1 MLVAAVA
8 QVGHYSRMAVGRQLD
23 EDEQRFWLD
32 WLAERTEDD
41 GIAGFDA
48 SGWPASTWVL
58 HAITEDLA
66 SASEA
71 TWDDIRRERL
81 AAGLEAPLI
90 VGSVNLD
97 EQSTVVGGSL
107 GMSERSPG
115 QRVRLRWHEL
125 AARLNLDLE
134 VSNRPPSSN
143 WFPYR
148 SWPARIDPPDEGSLD
163 AESLVVLVEVLADAS
178 DGSTSPCIAYY
189 SPLAN
194 GARFDETWMRE
205 VDVTDVPSL
214 VDRSAGR
221 VGTPSNWW
229 PLDASWMVFTDWDL
243 WATKVSG
250 SDALIAAIE
259 RDQRLECIRWT
270 TSATS

>member
-1 MLVAAVA
+1 MAA
-8 QVGHYSRMAVGRQLD
+8 GRELD
-23 EDEQRFWLD
+23 ESEQRLWLD
-32 WLAERTEDD
+32 WLADRSDDD

-58 HAITEDLA
+58 HSMTEDLA

-71 TWDDIRRERL
+71 TWDDVRRERL

-90 VGSVNLD
+90 VGSINLE
-97 EQSTVVGGSL
+97 EQSTVIGGSL
-107 GMSERSPG
+107 GMSEQSPG
-115 QRVRLRWHEL
+115 QRARLRWHDL
-125 AARLNLDLE
+125 AARLNVDFE
-134 VSNRPPSSN
+134 TNDRPPSFR

-163 AESLVVLVEVLADAS
+163 VASLLALVELLAAADG
-178 DGSTSPCIAYY
+178 GSTSNCIAYY

-221 VGTPSNWW
+221 VGSPSNWW
-229 PLDASWMVFTDWDL
+229 SLDTSWMVFTDWDL

-250 SDALIAAIE
+250 PDALIAAIE

-270 TSATS
+270 EGAAS